1 MTGPFDTVAAKLARG
16 ERLSADEVEQLWT
29 ARDLVGLG
37 VLADETRR
45 QRHADVA
52 TFVRVAD
59 VEVECAAAAAIP
71 PGAGEVRVHGTPG
84 AIRAALDDL
93 ARLVERAAG
102 IPVTVGTL
110 ERFEA
115 ELPRTEMAAL
125 LQALAA
131 RGVAG
136 IAQAAVDELRQPE
149 AAVAAVVETGAIVAR
164 FVVARASAQG
174 PWPMLERV
182 GAIAEAT
189 GAVRAF
195 APMPRRI
202 DSSRPSTGYSD
213 VKAVAVARLAL
224 DRVPSIQV
232 DWALYGPKLAQVALL
247 FGADDVD
254 GVSAV
259 DEAGAGRRRT
269 ALADIERNIRAAS
282 LVPVERDGRFQ
293 RRVP

>member
-1 MTGPFDTVAAKLARG
+1 MTGPFDAVAARLALG
-16 ERLSADEVEQLWT
+16 ERLSAGEVEQLWT
-29 ARDLVGLG
+29 AHDLVGLG

-45 QRHADVA
+45 KRHADVA

-59 VEVECAAAAAIP
+59 VDVERAAAAAIP
-71 PGAGEVRVHGTPG
+71 PGAGEVRVHGAPA

-102 IPVTVGTL
+102 VPVTVGAL

-115 ELPRTEMAAL
+115 ELPRTEMSAL
-125 LQALAA
+125 LRALAA

-149 AAVAAVVETGAIVAR
+149 AAVGAVVETGAIVAR
-164 FVVARASAQG
+164 FVVVHAGAQG

-182 GAIAEAT
+182 EAIAEAT

-195 APMPRRI
+195 APLPRRI
-202 DSSRPSTGYSD
+202 DPSRPTTGYAD

-259 DEAGAGRRRT
+259 DETDAGRRRT
-269 ALADIERNIRAAS
+269 PLAEIERNIRAAS
-282 LVPVERDGRFQ
+282 LVPVERDGRFE

>member
-1 MTGPFDTVAAKLARG
+1 MIGPFDTVAAKLARG
-16 ERLSADEVEQLWT
+16 ERLSADEVQQLWT
-29 ARDLVGLG
+29 AHDLVGLG

-45 QRHADVA
+45 RRHADVV

-59 VEVECAAAAAIP
+59 VAVEHAAAAAIP
-71 PGAGEVRVHGTPG
+71 PGAGEVRVHGTPA
-84 AIRAALDDL
+84 AIRAGLDEL

-102 IPVTVGTL
+102 IPVTVGAL

-115 ELPRTEMAAL
+115 ELPRTETTAL
-125 LQALAA
+125 LRALAA

-149 AAVAAVVETGAIVAR
+149 AVVGAVVETGAIVAR
-164 FVVARASAQG
+164 FVVAHASAQG

-182 GAIAEAT
+182 EAIAEAT

-195 APMPRRI
+195 APLPRRI
-202 DSSRPSTGYSD
+202 DPSRPSTGYTD

-224 DRVPSIQV
+224 DRVASIQV

-254 GVSAV
+254 GVSAA
-259 DEAGAGRRRT
+259 DETGAGRRRT
-269 ALADIERNIRAAS
+269 PLADIERNIRAAS

-293 RRVP
+293 RRES